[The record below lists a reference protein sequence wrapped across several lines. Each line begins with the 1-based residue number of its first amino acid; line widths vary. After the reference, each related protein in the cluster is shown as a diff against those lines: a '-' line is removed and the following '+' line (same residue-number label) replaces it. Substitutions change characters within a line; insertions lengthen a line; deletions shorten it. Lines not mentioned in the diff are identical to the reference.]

1 MNRCVVRGLGRF
13 EMSIGIAVDQ
23 VHAAIVEF
31 GPWNNLD
38 CCDALFVSRGVM
50 DESRQAF
57 RNSESRRALSYL

>member
-50 DESRQAF
+50 DGK
-57 RNSESRRALSYL
+57 